1 MKKQFIIGNL
11 EHVEICGEIHLA
23 KIDTGASRSSI
34 DEKLAKRL
42 GLHEIIKEKEVKN
55 SHGKSL
61 RKIVKTKV
69 KIGNRIIPTS
79 FTLANRKD
87 LKFDLILGKNF
98 LWRGFIIDTRRSDL
112 EKHHGKNSNN

>member
-1 MKKQFIIGNL
+1 MKKQYIIGNV
-11 EHVEICGEIHLA
+11 EYVEICGERHLA

-34 DEKLAKRL
+34 DKNLAKRL
-42 GLHEIIKEKEVKN
+42 GLHEVVKEAEIKN
-55 SHGKSL
+55 SHGKSI

-79 FTLANRKD
+79 FSLADRSE

-98 LWRGFIIDTRRSDL
+98 LWRGFLIDTKRGEL
-112 EKHHGKNSNN
+112 EK